1 MNHTMKSQHN
11 PNSLMGHLIELRNRL
26 LKSIAAVVLVF
37 ISLAYFANDI
47 YHLLSLPL
55 MKVLPAGASM
65 IAHPMWQHHF
75 LPPLN

>member
-1 MNHTMKSQHN
+1 MNKTKTNQAS

-47 YHLLSLPL
+47 YHMLRSMDNCCSSEVLLHNFTS
-55 MKVLPAGASM
+55 
-65 IAHPMWQHHF
+65 F
-75 LPPLN
+75 LYI